1 MEELKKQILELLKT
15 AKNGLDREG
24 LKKSLNLTASA
35 EIVEL
40 GKTLDQM
47 EDDDE
52 LIRTANN
59 RYKTLEQAGYVKGI
73 LKINK
78 RGTGFVDRPD
88 QPSILIR
95 VPDQKDALNGDT
107 ILTKPIPDLNPE
119 TGEISYTGTV
129 IRVLKRAHTHV
140 IGTYV
145 DTVYGLRFLPDD
157 IHLQSVRMEIT
168 APSGFRPVPGLK
180 VMMQVVE
187 FGSPLQLEVSKTL
200 GNKDDPGVDI
210 LSVLL
215 DYDITMEF
223 PEDAM
228 KQAEAIPQEVQPSE
242 MEGRVNLTGDT
253 IVTIDG
259 NDSKDFDD
267 AVGVQENS
275 EGWLLKVSIA
285 DVSHYVTEG
294 SPLDREAERRGCSTY
309 VTDRVVPMLPHIL
322 SNGICSLNP
331 HVVRLT
337 NTCEMQI
344 GKDGSVKSYKLYP
357 SFMRSAERMTYDH
370 VNEILQGN
378 EERKAQYAHLGNLFE
393 TLAACADAI
402 RAHRKQKGAIDFDT
416 TESEILCD
424 EKGHP
429 YEIRPKHHGHAEEM
443 IEDCMIA
450 ANVCVADFMHT
461 HEFPCVYRIHEEPQK
476 KKLQDFTKLS
486 YLLGVPFSSKNLSPK
501 NIQQYLSGCRD
512 SEEYPVL
519 SQQLL
524 RTMAKARYDSV
535 CAGHFGLAE
544 PEYLHFTSPIR
555 RYPDLI
561 VHRMLRKYD
570 YEHFQGNP
578 SADQKKMQAYS
589 ESSSER
595 ERASQSAEFDCDDMK
610 KAEYMMDHIGETAE
624 GIITTVTNFGFF
636 VQLSNTVEGMVRVNA
651 MSDDFY
657 HFDEKKMCLR
667 GERTRTEYRVG
678 QTVRIKVL
686 GASKDAKTVDFGLQN
701 MKTARKPAPVSAGRK
716 YSTRSRAAR
725 KSEQVEEPYSSYDY
739 GKHFRYGRDA
749 RRKQNG
755 RKKYR

>member
-570 YEHFQGNP
+570 Y
-578 SADQKKMQAYS
+578 
-589 ESSSER
+589 
-595 ERASQSAEFDCDDMK
+595 
-610 KAEYMMDHIGETAE
+610 
-624 GIITTVTNFGFF
+624 
-636 VQLSNTVEGMVRVNA
+636 
-651 MSDDFY
+651 
-657 HFDEKKMCLR
+657 
-667 GERTRTEYRVG
+667 
-678 QTVRIKVL
+678 
-686 GASKDAKTVDFGLQN
+686 
-701 MKTARKPAPVSAGRK
+701 
-716 YSTRSRAAR
+716 
-725 KSEQVEEPYSSYDY
+725 
-739 GKHFRYGRDA
+739 
-749 RRKQNG
+749 
-755 RKKYR
+755 

>member
-1 MEELKKQILELLKT
+1 MEELKKQILELLES
-15 AKNGLDREG
+15 AKGGLDRERLKNG
-24 LKKSLNLTASA
+24 LKLTASA

-47 EDDDE
+47 EEDDD
-52 LIRTANN
+52 LIRTSNN

-107 ILTKPIPDLNPE
+107 VLTKPIPDLKPE
-119 TGEISYTGTV
+119 TGEVSYTGTV
-129 IRVLKRAHTHV
+129 IKVLKRAHTHV
-140 IGTYV
+140 IGTYM

-157 IHLQSVRMEIT
+157 IHLQSVRMDIT
-168 APSGFRPVPGLK
+168 APSDFRPIPGLK
-180 VMMQVVE
+180 VMMQVVKY
-187 FGSPLQLEVSKTL
+187 GSPLHLEVVKTL

-215 DYDITMEF
+215 DYDIVMEF

-242 MEGRVNLTGDT
+242 MEGRVNLTEDT

-267 AVGVQENS
+267 AVGVQEN
-275 EGWLLKVSIA
+275 ENGWLLKVSIA

-294 SPLDREAERRGCSTY
+294 SPLDQEAEKRGCSTY

-337 NTCEMQI
+337 NTCEMQVR
-344 GKDGSVKSYKLYP
+344 KDGSIASYKLYP

-378 EERKAQYAHLGNLFE
+378 AERKAQYAHLGNLFE

-450 ANVCVADFMHT
+450 ANVCVADFMH
-461 HEFPCVYRIHEEPQK
+461 
-476 KKLQDFTKLS
+476 S
-486 YLLGVPFSSKNLSPK
+486 
-501 NIQQYLSGCRD
+501 
-512 SEEYPVL
+512 
-519 SQQLL
+519 
-524 RTMAKARYDSV
+524 
-535 CAGHFGLAE
+535 
-544 PEYLHFTSPIR
+544 
-555 RYPDLI
+555 
-561 VHRMLRKYD
+561 LRKRS
-570 YEHFQGNP
+570 FRI
-578 SADQKKMQAYS
+578 SLS
-589 ESSSER
+589 
-595 ERASQSAEFDCDDMK
+595 F
-610 KAEYMMDHIGETAE
+610 HICL
-624 GIITTVTNFGFF
+624 GFRF
-636 VQLSNTVEGMVRVNA
+636 LQ
-651 MSDDFY
+651 
-657 HFDEKKMCLR
+657 
-667 GERTRTEYRVG
+667 RT
-678 QTVRIKVL
+678 
-686 GASKDAKTVDFGLQN
+686 
-701 MKTARKPAPVSAGRK
+701 
-716 YSTRSRAAR
+716 
-725 KSEQVEEPYSSYDY
+725 
-739 GKHFRYGRDA
+739 
-749 RRKQNG
+749 
-755 RKKYR
+755 